1 MEKTSVPSERSPAGS
16 VSSSQNYHDGCF
28 PDGLGG
34 SRSRMPSSG
43 SLVRRAAE
51 LAYKLFGT
59 TGSLPGSQTVLTA
72 VGGLSCVNQYGQ
84 HDGSFLPE
92 PSRRITFSPPI
103 QDGKE
108 CSSLG
113 SSQIPVS
120 QSSLYPRSS
129 EFRSR
134 LDVETEDGEWGMET

>member
-51 LAYKLFGT
+51 LTYKLFGT

-84 HDGSFLPE
+84 NDGSFLPE

-129 EFRSR
+129 EFRSS
-134 LDVETEDGEWGMET
+134 LDVETEDGERGMET